1 MKIFIP
7 IKNNSQR
14 VPRKNFRLLN
24 DKPLYK
30 VLLDKLIGYDVYID
44 TDSEE
49 IIQGVEQ
56 YKNVTVYRRSKKLI
70 GDTVS
75 VCDLL
80 ECFIKKFDI
89 KEPVCQVHVTSPFIT
104 SEIIKEAELKL
115 NDGYDSIVSC
125 NKIQTRFWRKEDYGY
140 VPINHNPMKL
150 EQTQDLPIYYEENSL
165 FYILKPEN
173 FLLTKTRI
181 GINPYFYPV
190 EFPYNVDIDT
200 EKDWEIVEALNK

>member
-200 EKDWEIVEALNK
+200 ENDWEIVEALNK